1 MGKIRKNQTLGLALI
16 AMLTLSAAITTS
28 AFAALEFTLAQWL
41 INGARLTAEHLTDS
55 VGELLVENVLLGAQF
70 QCSQLY
76 EGTVGPESADLTTMI
91 YTLEP
96 SQRLIEELAGEALLC
111 TNEKTCEKAERWPT
125 NLPWTTE
132 LELDT
137 TEEKFYELT
146 KGTGGEPGYHISCT
160 VLGVKVEELCE
171 TAAGSIL
178 EVKNVTGGVE
188 AVGRPEPNG
197 PCGSNSEE
205 NALFYQVGN
214 LTTSP
219 DGTLT
224 VSE

>member
-1 MGKIRKNQTLGLALI
+1 MLIFALV
-16 AMLTLSAAITTS
+16 AVVAFSAAITSS

-55 VGELLVENVLLGAQF
+55 VGELLLENVLVGAQLL
-70 QCSQLY
+70 CSGLF
-76 EGTVGPESADLTTMI
+76 EGTVGPESADLTTMV
-91 YTLEP
+91 YNLEA
-96 SQRLIEELAGEALLC
+96 RLIEELAGEALLC
-111 TNEKTCEKAERWPT
+111 TNEKTCEKAEVWPT

-146 KGTGGEPGYHISCT
+146 KGTGGEPGYHVSCT
-160 VLGVKVEELCE
+160 VLGIKVEELCE
-171 TAAGSIL
+171 TAANNFV

-188 AVGRPEPNG
+188 AVGNVEPKG
-197 PCGSNSEE
+197 SCGSNAEE
-205 NALFYQVGN
+205 NALFFVPGN

>member
-1 MGKIRKNQTLGLALI
+1 MLIFALV
-16 AMLTLSAAITTS
+16 AVVAFSAAITSS

-41 INGARLTAEHLTDS
+41 ISGARLTAEHLSDS
-55 VGELLVENVLLGAQF
+55 VGELLLENVLLGAQL
-70 QCSQLY
+70 QCSGLF
-76 EGTVGPESADLTTMI
+76 EGTVGPESADLTTMV
-91 YTLEP
+91 YNLEGK
-96 SQRLIEELAGEALLC
+96 LTEELTGEAILC
-111 TNEKTCEKAERWPT
+111 TNQKTCEKAEAWPV

-137 TEEKFYELT
+137 TEEKFFELS
-146 KGTGGEPGYHISCT
+146 KGTNGEPGYHVSCT

-171 TAAGSIL
+171 LAAGAVL
-178 EVKNVTGGVE
+178 EVKNVSGGVE

-205 NALFYQVGN
+205 NALFFQVGN